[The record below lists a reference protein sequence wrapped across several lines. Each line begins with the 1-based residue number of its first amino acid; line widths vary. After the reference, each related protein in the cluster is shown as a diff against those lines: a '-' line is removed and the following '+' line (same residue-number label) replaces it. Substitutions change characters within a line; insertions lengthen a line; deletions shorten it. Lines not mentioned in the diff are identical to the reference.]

1 MSVAENLVLGALPGV
16 SHGPLIAPARIR
28 RLAAKLISEYAI
40 ACGDPDM
47 PMRALS
53 GGHQQR
59 VVLAR
64 ELSRHPAVLV
74 ADQPTR
80 GLDIA
85 AVEDI
90 WTRIREAAAHG
101 VCVLLNSSDLDE
113 VMQLAT
119 RIVVVSGGRCVGEVD
134 PGAVDMEQLGL
145 LMGGAGHNWAA

>member
-1 MSVAENLVLGALPGV
+1 MRKLA
-16 SHGPLIAPARIR
+16 ARIIR
-28 RLAAKLISEYAI
+28 EYAI
-40 ACGDPDM
+40 ACADPDM

-64 ELSRHPAVLV
+64 ELSRHPTVLV

-90 WTRIREAAAHG
+90 WTRIRDAAAQG
-101 VCVLLNSSDLDE
+101 VCILLNSSDLDE

-119 RIVVVSGGRCVGEVD
+119 RIVVISEGRCAGEVD
-134 PGAVDMEQLGL
+134 PGAVDMEELGL
-145 LMGGAGHNWAA
+145 LMGAAGN